1 MVATYPINRI
11 GYDSPPAALP
21 ELPKT
26 ARERGFLWSDV
37 VFQAVLALRNQ
48 LTHRDSAVVQAAA
61 NSLIELERTR
71 MRHSTDVA
79 GSESVSTA
87 QLEFEE
93 DERETVESH
102 AERRAERAE
111 QAAPVQVEPS
121 ADDRALAGHAR
132 EAAEAC
138 VELGKPIPP
147 RPEQFVSVM
156 LEKWGLAPSEIPAGE
171 FMRYLRKLGFD
182 DNPASPPD
190 PQASPLNRSS
200 PHHLIA

>member
-93 DERETVESH
+93 DERQTGESH
-102 AERRAERAE
+102 TERRAE

-121 ADDRALAGHAR
+121 ADDRALAEHAR

-138 VELGKPIPP
+138 LELGKPIPP

-182 DNPASPPD
+182 DKPASPPD